1 MNVECPMTKRSN
13 TKRSK
18 PNKTELAITG
28 VALLLNIAL
37 TLALIVPLTN
47 RLLALRVSRFQHHMI
62 IAATIFVT
70 MLIVNWVLSKFHRL
84 VNLNDETVG
93 ITTPAERE
101 KAAQSAREPI
111 TIGFPARD
119 VRLKTKAAKP

>member
-1 MNVECPMTKRSN
+1 MGLKPMDRVLVRGHAGN
-13 TKRSK
+13 
-18 PNKTELAITG
+18 EIEG
-28 VALLLNIAL
+28 
-37 TLALIVPLTN
+37 IV
-47 RLLALRVSRFQHHMI
+47 
-62 IAATIFVT
+62 
-70 MLIVNWVLSKFHRL
+70 

-119 VRLKTKAAKP
+119 VRLNKTKAAKP